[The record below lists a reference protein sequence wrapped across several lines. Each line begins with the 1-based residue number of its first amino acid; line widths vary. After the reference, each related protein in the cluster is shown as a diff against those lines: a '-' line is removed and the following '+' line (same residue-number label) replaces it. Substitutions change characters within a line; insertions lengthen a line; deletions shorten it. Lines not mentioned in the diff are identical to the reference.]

1 MVSSEDIE
9 NTFMNLRLDVLGHMG
24 VHERK
29 VLSEL
34 LQESHN
40 LYIRSMHVES
50 LQVKRLLLDLS
61 SEILQSV
68 YIYDRSQ
75 LSKPHIDRLLK
86 LLQAHRSSGVLA
98 AQNLHKIVDEV
109 DL

>member
-9 NTFMNLRLDVLGHMG
+9 STYRSLRFDILGYTG
-24 VHERK
+24 VHEREI
-29 VLSEL
+29 LSEL
-34 LQESHN
+34 LEESHN
-40 LYIRSMHVES
+40 LYTRSGHAES

-75 LSKPHIDRLLK
+75 LYKPHVDRLIK
-86 LLQAHRSSGVLA
+86 LLQAHRSSGVVA
-98 AQNLHKIVDEV
+98 AQNLHHLIN
-109 DL
+109 

>member
-1 MVSSEDIE
+1 
-9 NTFMNLRLDVLGHMG
+9 MNLRLDVLGNTA

-40 LYIRSMHVES
+40 LYTRSMRAES
-50 LQVKRLLLDLS
+50 LEVKRLLLDLS

-68 YIYDRSQ
+68 YIYDRDQ
-75 LSKPHIDRLLK
+75 LSKPHIDRLLN
-86 LLQAHRSSGVLA
+86 LLHTHRSSSVLS
-98 AQNLHKIVDEV
+98 AQNLHKIIDEEY
-109 DL
+109 L

>member
-1 MVSSEDIE
+1 
-9 NTFMNLRLDVLGHMG
+9 MNLRLDILRHMG

-40 LYIRSMHVES
+40 LYTRSMHAES
-50 LQVKRLLLDLS
+50 IQVKRLLLDLS
-61 SEILQSV
+61 SELLQSV

-75 LSKPHIDRLLK
+75 LSKPHVDRLLM

-98 AQNLHKIVDEV
+98 AQNLHKIAEG
-109 DL
+109 LNFTALNRAT

>member
-9 NTFMNLRLDVLGHMG
+9 NIYRSLRFDILGYTG
-24 VHERK
+24 IHEREI
-29 VLSEL
+29 LSEL
-34 LQESHN
+34 LEESHN
-40 LYIRSMHVES
+40 LYTRSGHAES

-75 LSKPHIDRLLK
+75 LYKPHVDRLIK

-98 AQNLHKIVDEV
+98 AQNLHQLIN
-109 DL
+109 

>member
-9 NTFMNLRLDVLGHMG
+9 STYRSLRFDILGYTG
-24 VHERK
+24 VHEREI
-29 VLSEL
+29 LSEL
-34 LQESHN
+34 LEESHN
-40 LYIRSMHVES
+40 LYTRSGHAES

-75 LSKPHIDRLLK
+75 LYKPHVDRLIK
-86 LLQAHRSSGVLA
+86 LLQAHRSSGVAA
-98 AQNLHKIVDEV
+98 AQNLHHLIN
-109 DL
+109 